1 MKHIFGKAMVS
12 IYEDLLKLADIHCE
26 EKCDFKK
33 ACDRNSCLTRKGYL
47 LAAEDIKKLR
57 GEYNVSYY

>member
-1 MKHIFGKAMVS
+1 MVS
-12 IYEDLLKLADIHCE
+12 IYEDLLKLADVNCA

-33 ACDRNSCLTRKGYL
+33 ACDRDSCLTRKGYL